1 MPHLST
7 HGTYASSITHQF
19 LLQSGKSYTM
29 DSLVPAVVAKDAMFG
44 IGKQHEP
51 VIVKLNAQQLVSA
64 VGASR
69 LNWAHTVYLEHW
81 GCSGIAGRVM
91 PMLW

>member
-7 HGTYASSITHQF
+7 HEIHASSITHQF

-44 IGKQHEP
+44 VGKQHEP
-51 VIVKLNAQQLVSA
+51 VIMKLNAQQLASA

-69 LNWAHTVYLEHW
+69 LNWAHTMHLEHW
-81 GCSGIAGRVM
+81 GCSGMAGCVM
-91 PMLW
+91 PTP